1 MLSEF
6 SRWGKEGRSEL
17 YYFDESG
24 FSQRS
29 SLPYAWSPIGVSLE
43 VPAYSH
49 SRRLNVLG
57 FLSQQGKLFYHSTTE
72 RVTAD
77 IVVEAFKQFI
87 EQKDPESFIVIAL
100 DSASMHRANK
110 FRKACYDCVN
120 KRALSQKNSQE
131 YRGENNILAILRVCL
146 GDLQNLVC
154 FKVLFLS
161 GNTDYIE
168 VLFPGLTHLDYSVN
182 CLYSSDK

>member
-6 SRWGKEGRSEL
+6 SQWEKEGKSEL

-29 SLPYAWSPIGVSLE
+29 SLPYAWSPIGAPLE

-77 IVVEAFKQFI
+77 VVVEAFNQFI
-87 EQKDPESFIVIAL
+87 EQKDPESFIVIVL
-100 DSASMHRANK
+100 DNASMPQCIVQRSSERLAMTGSISGYMSFFYRAIPQ
-110 FRKACYDCVN
+110 
-120 KRALSQKNSQE
+120 S
-131 YRGENNILAILRVCL
+131 
-146 GDLQNLVC
+146 
-154 FKVLFLS
+154 
-161 GNTDYIE
+161 
-168 VLFPGLTHLDYSVN
+168 
-182 CLYSSDK
+182 

>member
-6 SRWGKEGRSEL
+6 SQWEKEGKSEL

-29 SLPYAWSPIGVSLE
+29 SLPYAWSPIGAPLE

-77 IVVEAFKQFI
+77 VVVEAFNQFI
-87 EQKDPESFIVIAL
+87 EQKDPESFIVIVL
-100 DSASMHRANK
+100 DNASMHRAKK
-110 FRKACYDCVN
+110 FRKACYDWVN
-120 KRALSQKNSQE
+120 KRVYVIFLSSYSPELNLIEILWKKVKHEWLPLTAYLSFDALCKSVHE
-131 YRGENNILAILRVCL
+131 ILRSY
-146 GDLQNLVC
+146 GDKYRINFV
-154 FKVLFLS
+154 
-161 GNTDYIE
+161 
-168 VLFPGLTHLDYSVN
+168 
-182 CLYSSDK
+182 